1 MMRNT
6 LSMAWRNI
14 WRSPWRSLVVII
26 AMSLGI
32 WAGIFTIGWTQGMN
46 IARTDSALNDYVGH
60 GRISSEAFL
69 ANGDIAACIPQ
80 YTEVVAALETSE
92 HVSAWAPRLATSS
105 MIQSGSK
112 STAVMV
118 MGVDPE
124 REGMVFSSAVNVVE
138 GHFLTEAFGDE
149 LVIGQ
154 SLAEKLDVMLDDRI
168 VLTFQDQTGDIYAG
182 LFWVTGIYDGV
193 SNMVEEANL
202 YVSIGTLSQALALPS
217 PSAHEIRYR
226 VTDLAAL
233 DAAQAQLAISLPAV
247 VQLDDWKRINAEL
260 GMADDIMAQA
270 MLIFITIILLAMSF
284 GILNTMLMA
293 ILERQREL
301 GMLMAIGMNKARL
314 FALIVTET
322 LLLSLAGLPLGIAL
336 GHVTLTLTAK
346 TGITMAS
353 VEQGLAEFGIGATIY
368 PVTVPEYYLTIAA
381 LVFVLSFLFSLYPA
395 RKALKLNPVESMRVL

>member
-14 WRSPWRSLVVII
+14 WRSPWRSSVVII
-26 AMSLGI
+26 AMALGI
-32 WAGIFTIGWTQGMN
+32 WAGIFTIGLTQGMN
-46 IARTDSALNDYVGH
+46 TARTDSALNDYIGH
-60 GRISSEAFL
+60 GRISTETYMI
-69 ANGDIAACIPQ
+69 NGDIAAYIPQ
-80 YTEVVAALETSE
+80 YQEVTASLEASDQ
-92 HVSAWAPRLATSS
+92 VSAWAPRLITSS

-124 REGMVFSSAVNVVE
+124 REGLVFSSAVNVVE
-138 GHFLTEAFGDE
+138 GHFLTDPSGDE

-154 SLAEKLDVMLDDRI
+154 SLADKLDVMLDDRI
-168 VLTFQDQTGDIYAG
+168 VLTFQDQTGNIYAG

-202 YVSIGTLSQALALPS
+202 YVSIGTLSEALALPS
-217 PSAHEIRYR
+217 SSAHEIRYR
-226 VTDLAAL
+226 VTDLAEL
-233 DAAQAQLAISLPAV
+233 DATQAKLTASMPAV
-247 VQLDDWKRINAEL
+247 VQLDGWKRINPEL

-301 GMLMAIGMNKARL
+301 GMLMAIGMNKSRL

-336 GHVTLTLTAK
+336 GHVSLTLTAK
-346 TGITMAS
+346 TGISMAS
-353 VEQGLAEFGIGATIY
+353 VEQGMAEYGIASTIY